1 MNIIFNPN
9 ITKQSLI
16 TNRLKQVATNINSV
30 LKINLADVDFYIA
43 HTPENRPVEQET
55 MTAVTYESGVII
67 IKLFMLDFTAN
78 ELKSL
83 LYHELNHA
91 YRNQLSSTEQNPT
104 LFNWMLLEGL
114 AVSFEKWAM
123 RHFENSSAFCS
134 PARTASNQQLLHGLS
149 EILKIDQQRVDW
161 NYYDWFY
168 NFDRASSMP
177 TNFAYQI
184 GEFLVEQYCQ
194 HFQIGP
200 AQASELPNQTF
211 LDFAEKLC
219 AK

>member
-16 TNRLKQVATNINSV
+16 TNYLKQVVTNINSV
-30 LKINLADVDFYIA
+30 LKIDLANVDFYIT

-114 AVSFEKWAM
+114 AVSFEKWVM
-123 RHFENSSAFCS
+123 RHFESSSAFCS
-134 PARTASNQQLLHGLS
+134 PAQTASNQQLLHGLS
-149 EILKIDQQRVDW
+149 EILKIDQQRANW

-168 NFDRASSMP
+168 NFDRVSSMP
-177 TNFAYQI
+177 ANFAYQI

-194 HFQIGP
+194 RFQIDP

-211 LDFAEKLC
+211 LQFAEKLC

>member
-16 TNRLKQVATNINSV
+16 TNCLKQIATNINSV
-30 LKINLADVDFYIA
+30 LKINLANVDFYIA
-43 HTPENRPVEQET
+43 HMPENKPVEQET
-55 MTAVTYESGVII
+55 MTAVTYESGIII
-67 IKLFMLDFTAN
+67 IKIFTLDFTAN

-83 LYHELNHA
+83 LYYELNHA

-114 AVSFEKWAM
+114 AVNFEKWAM
-123 RHFENSSAFCS
+123 RHFESSSAFYS

-149 EILKIDQQRVDW
+149 EILKIDSQSADW

-168 NFDRASSMP
+168 NFDRAFNMP
-177 TNFAYQI
+177 ANFAYQI

-194 HFQIGP
+194 HFQIDP

-211 LDFAEKLC
+211 LQFAEKLC

>member
-9 ITKQSLI
+9 IPKQSLI
-16 TNRLKQVATNINSV
+16 ATCLKQVATNINSV
-30 LKINLADVDFYIA
+30 LKINLANVDFYIA

-67 IKLFMLDFTAN
+67 IKIFTLDFTAN

-91 YRNQLSSTEQNPT
+91 YRNQLSFTEQNPT

-123 RHFENSSAFCS
+123 RHFESSSAFCS
-134 PARTASNQQLLHGLS
+134 PARTASDQQLLTTRS
-149 EILKIDQQRVDW
+149 EERRVGKECRSRW
-161 NYYDWFY
+161 SPY
-168 NFDRASSMP
+168 
-177 TNFAYQI
+177 
-184 GEFLVEQYCQ
+184 
-194 HFQIGP
+194 H
-200 AQASELPNQTF
+200 
-211 LDFAEKLC
+211 
-219 AK
+219 